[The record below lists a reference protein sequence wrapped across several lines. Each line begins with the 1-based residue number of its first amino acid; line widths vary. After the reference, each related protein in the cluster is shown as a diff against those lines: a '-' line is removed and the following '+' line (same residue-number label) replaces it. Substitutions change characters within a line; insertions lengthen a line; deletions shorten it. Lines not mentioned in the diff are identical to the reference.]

1 MKLPWLMPVL
11 ENDGPF
17 LSIYIDS
24 TRTDPRSAT
33 ELSTRWGQFRSRLAE
48 AGAPEAI
55 LEEIE
60 TTLLEPSPIGGR
72 HGRAVLATGTEI
84 LVDRVLP
91 VPPLEDLACWEDEPR
106 LLPLLQLTPHAV
118 RQLLVEVDRSGA
130 DLHLRAPEN
139 PVISKKSN
147 DLGEEASVDG
157 DHDELH
163 KASAGGGNQHGW
175 RSNNFQARVEDSWE
189 RNAET
194 VAETVDTI
202 VRERTLDMLLL
213 TGDVRAQSLL
223 KDELGKQALSI
234 LHEVPGGTRGMSL
247 ERTSFREE
255 LTRVTRE
262 FVEHR
267 QRELSE
273 RFTESQARDG
283 DSVAGAAEV
292 AQALERGQVDELL
305 FVIGTEPE
313 DAERLARQ
321 ALATDAGISALD
333 EQFASIPEGVGALL
347 RWRDESTPSN
357 SLASMSGDDRRE
369 TAVDPDREQQSPH
382 EREEESIRR

>member
-17 LSIYIDS
+17 LSLYIDS

-48 AGAPEAI
+48 EGAPEALLDDI
-55 LEEIE
+55 EE
-60 TTLLEPSPIGGR
+60 TLLEPSPIGGR
-72 HGRAVLATGTEI
+72 HGRAILATGTEI

-91 VPPLEDLACWEDEPR
+91 VPPREDSARWGDEPR

-139 PVISKKSN
+139 PTISKKSN

-157 DHDELH
+157 EHDELH
-163 KASAGGGNQHGW
+163 KSRPGGRAQHGW
-175 RSNNFQARVEDSWE
+175 RSNNYQARVEDSWE

-202 VRERTLDMLLL
+202 VRERGLDMLLL

-223 KDELGKQALSI
+223 KDALGKEARSI

-247 ERTSFREE
+247 ERPTFREE
-255 LTRVTRE
+255 LARVTRE

-267 QRELSE
+267 QRELAE
-273 RFTESQARDG
+273 RFAESQGRDSG
-283 DSVAGAAEV
+283 SVAGAAEV
-292 AQALERGQVDELL
+292 AQALERGQVDELIL
-305 FVIGTEPE
+305 VVGAEP
-313 DAERLARQ
+313 DNAEQLARQ

-333 EQFASIPEGVGALL
+333 EEFASVPEGVGALL
-347 RWRDESTPSN
+347 RWRDEATPSN
-357 SLASMSGDDRRE
+357 SLASMSGDHRRE
-369 TAVDPDREQQSPH
+369 TAVDPDREESPH
-382 EREEESIRR
+382 EREEESIRQ